1 MKLTFSF
8 TTGCVALL
16 LSSGTALAQTFKPY
30 YSAAD
35 GQQKASL
42 KTALYNIVSQ
52 HHRYT
57 YSDLWRQY
65 ETTDADPQD
74 PTRVVDLY
82 SDEEFHFN
90 GNGNA
95 VSGMNK
101 EHVMPQS
108 WWGKGGKYDIYT
120 DLFNVLPSESK
131 ANSAKSNLPLGIVT
145 GNITFQ
151 NSRCRV
157 GAALQSGGAGKVFEP
172 CDEYKGDFARIYFYD
187 AVCYQQVPWADQYG
201 WAVQAG
207 GSAYPTLNQWIID
220 LLLEWNRQ
228 DPPSEWEVLRNE
240 RVYRVQEN
248 RNPFVDFPQLA
259 EYIWGDSISYSWDL
273 ARAVPNQ
280 IADWTDT
287 TDIGPIT
294 PPDTIPE
301 DTTIVNPPQPGKSE
315 LLFAEAFDGITA
327 GNDYNNSGSSSPW
340 TGNDNIAAVNAAY
353 QAGGAVRLGTSKKNG
368 SLTTIPLDAA
378 QGEQLTVSVQVKGW
392 TTVEGQLCISLT
404 SCADQTLAYT
414 ATMSDPYETLTATF
428 PPLLQD
434 SPQLTLATT
443 AGRCFIS
450 DIRVTRPAAPEP
462 EEPWKQYDMNGDD
475 QLGIDDITALIQHY
489 LDEDDEA
496 GYTIGDITAAIEY
509 YLHTGTAN

>member
-1 MKLTFSF
+1 M
-8 TTGCVALL
+8 G
-16 LSSGTALAQTFKPY
+16 SGTALAQTFKPY

-35 GQQKASL
+35 GQRQAGL
-42 KTALYNIVSQ
+42 KTALYQLVSQ

-57 YSDLWRQY
+57 YSDLWQQY

-82 SDEEFHFN
+82 SDEEFHFT

-120 DLFNVLPSESK
+120 DLFNVLPSESR
-131 ANSAKSNLPLGIVT
+131 ANSAKSNLPLGIVS

-151 NSRCRV
+151 NTRCRV
-157 GAALQSGGAGKVFEP
+157 GAALESGGAGKVFEP

-207 GSAYPTLNQWIID
+207 GSAYPTLNQWILDI
-220 LLLEWNRQ
+220 LLEWNRQ

-248 RNPFVDFPQLA
+248 RNPFIDFPQLA
-259 EYIWGDSISYSWDL
+259 EYIWGDSISYDWDL

-280 IADWTDT
+280 ITTDT
-287 TDIGPIT
+287 TAIGPVT
-294 PPDTIPE
+294 PPDTTATGPV
-301 DTTIVNPPQPGKSE
+301 TPPDPSAAQ
-315 LLFAEAFDGITA
+315 LLLALSFDDITA
-327 GNDYNNSGSSSPW
+327 GNDYNTSGSSSPW
-340 TGNDNIAAVNAAY
+340 AGNDSTAAADACY
-353 QAGGAVRLGTSKKNG
+353 QAGGAVRMGTSKKPG
-368 SLTTIPLDAA
+368 SLTTIPLPAA

-392 TTVEGQLCISLT
+392 TAVEGTLSVSLTGCNAQTVEY
-404 SCADQTLAYT
+404 A
-414 ATMSDPYETLTATF
+414 ATMTDAYETHTLTF
-428 PPLLQD
+428 GPLTQD
-434 SPQLTLATT
+434 SPQLTLATSQK
-443 AGRCFIS
+443 RCFIG
-450 DIRVTRPAAPEP
+450 DVRIYRQPAAEQPA
-462 EEPWKQYDMNGDD
+462 EPWQQYDMNADGE
-475 QLGIDDITALIQHY
+475 LTIDDVTQLIQHY
-489 LDEDDEA
+489 LDEDDEQ
-496 GYTIGDITAAIEY
+496 GYTISDITQAIGY
-509 YLHTGTAN
+509 YLES